1 MWLKDN
7 DIAIYASLN
16 INNLICA
23 KLNRLGSHLGGGVG
37 ILYKSNLNLINS
49 TDLALENKIFSIF
62 NIYI

>member
-23 KLNRLGSHLGGGVG
+23 QLNRLGPLLGGGVG

-62 NIYI
+62 NIYM